1 MEDATT
7 RLAQHHKLCDEDFAA
22 AEDAARRGDWD
33 RCGTVFHKFRRE
45 TEAHFCAEEDVLFPN
60 FERRTGMSSGPTRMM
75 RMEHMQ
81 MRGLLDQLA
90 AAQAGRDTGAF
101 CGAAD
106 TLLIMM
112 QQHNLKEENILYPMC
127 DQALA
132 GDAEVASAI
141 ARTLDAAA

>member
-1 MEDATT
+1 MVTGIG
-7 RLAQHHKLCDEDFAA
+7 AA
-22 AEDAARRGDWD
+22 PSS
-33 RCGTVFHKFRRE
+33 TKFRRE

-141 ARTLDAAA
+141 ARALDAAA